1 MIGVITVI
9 FVFIKWL
16 ISFTILFSIDISML
30 KPLFAQYKKIKNYVD
45 NILTSIVT
53 IIILN
58 GENRYIIKFLFV
70 FFNFQ

>member
-16 ISFTILFSIDISML
+16 ISFTILFFNRYICVKAYLCTI
-30 KPLFAQYKKIKNYVD
+30 QNNKNYVD

-58 GENRYIIKFLFV
+58 GVNGYIIKF
-70 FFNFQ
+70 